1 MVDATTIE
9 IGDFLKFKKN
19 HPCGS
24 NTWKVLRIGIDFKLE
39 CTTCG
44 RVIMIPR
51 LEVIKKAKE
60 VIQHSQS
67 VIKENKKDTEKR
79 CILLFSFVYD

>member
-1 MVDATTIE
+1 MLSIFGAWSCADGAE
-9 IGDFLKFKKN
+9 DKN

-44 RVIMIPR
+44 RIIMIPR

-60 VIQHSQS
+60 VIENGTINKS
-67 VIKENKKDTEKR
+67 VIKND
-79 CILLFSFVYD
+79 